1 MPVIHKK
8 TSVFSDELQF
18 PSWFNPSN
26 THDSGFILPF
36 GYVGQYRLC
45 FTVMIIKEKLNWA
58 RAVFFYW
65 RLQMAVEHMTGIRCG
80 GPGRMQF

>member
-36 GYVGQYRLC
+36 GYVGQYRVC
-45 FTVMIIKEKLNWA
+45 FTVMIVKEKFNCVRGINFFIGVCNWQLN
-58 RAVFFYW
+58 
-65 RLQMAVEHMTGIRCG
+65 T
-80 GPGRMQF
+80 